1 MASSLYRLHSPSQV
15 ADASRF
21 PAVFAFAAS
30 LLTMP
35 SFSSNQETPDFRESS
50 GCMTIFSPS
59 ASASPNRR
67 APHCRCALQF
77 GRGRLNGRQQISKP
91 APQRLHF
98 VANPL
103 EHGLKRFERCTDGTC
118 RRFESFHHATEK
130 CGDGLPVFPDNQ
142 RHARQCSNHK
152 TYRTEQST

>member
-1 MASSLYRLHSPSQV
+1 MHDHIQP
-15 ADASRF
+15 
-21 PAVFAFAAS
+21 
-30 LLTMP
+30 
-35 SFSSNQETPDFRESS
+35 FRQCLPESS
-50 GCMTIFSPS
+50 
-59 ASASPNRR
+59 
-67 APHCRCALQF
+67 PHCRCALQF

-103 EHGLKRFERCTDGTC
+103 KHRLKWFECCTDGTC
-118 RRFESFHHATEK
+118 RRFESFHHTSEK